1 MNEPT
6 EPTFARSG
14 PAPAPQPQRVVV
26 RDGIEYVLLGT
37 AHVSRASAEAVR
49 ALVAN
54 ERFDAIAVELCA
66 PRAAALLDP
75 AATAA
80 IDLLTVLREGRA
92 AVVGAGLALGAYP
105 RRLAQQFG
113 VEPGGEMKAAIE
125 GARSGGIPYWLV
137 DRDVGITLR
146 RTRAAVGFWDR
157 IRITGGLVASVLD
170 DSEVDEASIER
181 LKQGD
186 VLAGTFAEFAEQSP
200 ALYEAIIAER
210 DRYMAARLRQCS
222 AELLSGNL
230 ATHGPPVGGASAPT
244 AVSEDGSGLWPLLQS
259 HPVSQPQ
266 GESHPRVLAVVGAGH
281 LEGIARHL
289 AGETAAPIDVLA
301 PLRADPPPSKFGKW
315 FGWFLIAFVL
325 GGFAW
330 GFAQGKAVGLEV
342 LGIWVVTTGVLGAVG
357 AAVAGAHPLSILAA
371 FVASPLTPL
380 HPALASGM
388 VSAAV
393 ELMVRKPSVGDF
405 ELLRDDV
412 GTLRGWWR
420 TRVARVL
427 LVFFLT
433 SLGTAAG
440 VWIAGFQMAAKL
452 AR

>member
-1 MNEPT
+1 MT
-6 EPTFARSG
+6 ESDPIPVVPEA
-14 PAPAPQPQRVVV
+14 APQPTRRVV
-26 RDGIEYVLLGT
+26 RDGVEYVLLGT

-49 ALVAN
+49 DLVAT
-54 ERFDAIAVELCA
+54 ESFDAVAVELCA
-66 PRAAALLDP
+66 SRASALLDP
-75 AATAA
+75 AAHAS

-92 AVVGAGLALGAYP
+92 AVVGAGLALGAYQ

-113 VEPGGEMKAAIE
+113 IEPGAEMKAAID
-125 GARSGGIPYWLV
+125 GASARGVPYWLI
-137 DRDVGITLR
+137 DRDVGTTLR

-157 IRITGGLVASVLD
+157 LKITGGLIASVLD

-200 ALYEAIIAER
+200 ALYEALIAER
-210 DRYMAARLRQCS
+210 DRYMAARLREH
-222 AELLSGNL
+222 A
-230 ATHGPPVGGASAPT
+230 AAAPPTPETGTPHAPR
-244 AVSEDGSGLWPLLQS
+244 
-259 HPVSQPQ
+259 
-266 GESHPRVLAVVGAGH
+266 RVLAVVGAGH
-281 LEGIARHL
+281 LEGLAKHL
-289 AGETAAPIDVLA
+289 ADESTEPAQVLA
-301 PLRADPPPSKFGKW
+301 PLRRDPPPSQFGKW
-315 FGWFLIAFVL
+315 FGWFLIAFIL

-342 LGIWVVTTGVLGAVG
+342 LGIWIFTTGILGALG
-357 AAVAGAHPLSILAA
+357 AAVAGAHPLSIAGA

-393 ELMVRKPSVGDF
+393 ELWVRKPRVGDF
-405 ELLRDDV
+405 EALRDDV
-412 GTLRGWWR
+412 GSLRGWWR
-420 TRVARVL
+420 NRVARVL

-433 SLGTAAG
+433 SLGTAIG

-452 AR
+452 TG